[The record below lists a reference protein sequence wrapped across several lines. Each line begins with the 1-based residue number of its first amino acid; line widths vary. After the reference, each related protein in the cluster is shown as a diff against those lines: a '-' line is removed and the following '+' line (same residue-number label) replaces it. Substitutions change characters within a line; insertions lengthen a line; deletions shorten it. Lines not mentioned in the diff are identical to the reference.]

1 MIAQIALSPSM
12 RFLQKE
18 KMMRKNC
25 VSCKAAPSGGSAVK
39 MNTTTHHCSN
49 TNWEWMMF
57 LKDQR
62 TTNGE
67 LMHCKNMSPMT
78 CHKHLSSTK
87 SFSIC
92 ILSQKTQRISWKVHN
107 KWCVQSKVVMWLEP
121 LNKQRS
127 SPVAFSSKKASCQK
141 VMQTFLNALKFISSE
156 KFHIH
161 CNLFLSLLE
170 CKNDSKWGIPHT
182 WPTLMHSAK
191 MCDTNRWLLF
201 VHHCVDL
208 QSHVLVIHAES
219 HLRHQ
224 WSPTTNALHTA
235 WHCGG
240 SSWSRSILESRE
252 QKTQSSLI
260 RLDTS
265 YVAAS
270 LLPFCLTF
278 WSLSGGIGFPVIV
291 IVLQFCTPIVMHD
304 WWSIVMVANQ
314 QLLHIIDFWSSI

>member
-1 MIAQIALSPSM
+1 MG
-12 RFLQKE
+12 
-18 KMMRKNC
+18 KNDASK
-25 VSCKAAPSGGSAVK
+25 VAPSGGSAVK

-67 LMHCKNMSPMT
+67 LMHCKNMSAMT

-92 ILSQKTQRISWKVHN
+92 ILSQKPQRISWKMHN
-107 KWCVQSKVVMWLEP
+107 KWSMQSKMVMWLEP

-201 VHHCVDL
+201 VHHWQWWLWIILCHCCRDVHPIQSIVICKL
-208 QSHVLVIHAES
+208 QNSLTCNLSLHSTFKFKKWCNSSHGSILSVKSWPSSWLHSRCQVHPEKVHPPPCFTMDHLS
-219 HLRHQ
+219 HLLMN
-224 WSPTTNALHTA
+224 S
-235 WHCGG
+235 HCCCF
-240 SSWSRSILESRE
+240 LF
-252 QKTQSSLI
+252 SLF
-260 RLDTS
+260 LFFS
-265 YVAAS
+265 FLFSFFS
-270 LLPFCLTF
+270 LPWNLA
-278 WSLSGGIGFPVIV
+278 PVN
-291 IVLQFCTPIVMHD
+291 
-304 WWSIVMVANQ
+304 S
-314 QLLHIIDFWSSI
+314 